1 MHFERKGEYD
11 TPFRHGLWPPW
22 PFHWKCRYVAV
33 SEEERKDGVV
43 AYTASSGIIF
53 RHFIWQQDNHNSRP
67 TIQEVHGP
75 KWEIPH
81 GEWPRFAVSHKNCHT
96 AVIVNNQKTLYLQV
110 ASVTTDFPTYCN
122 YITKDDCNDEDSPR
136 GEQSVAKPDLVDLAI
151 SSDPRYAVWSK
162 DDGLLGIFRSCE
174 GVEQNPPYP
183 GSISKVEVVKD
194 VAVLVYSNVA
204 HFHVYRISFKPLKY
218 LFYANIPRILSTA
231 TISSDTQY
239 IAFAYYDGNDK
250 DAGYIG
256 LLELNATRD
265 SYKQQNRVQKCG
277 SRVRAMWFLADNNL
291 VVVGED
297 KCYYYSCSFQ
307 NVEHKD
313 PLPPALWQPA
323 PALPLPRQLALGP
336 PLLALGPLLIPPT
349 QPEPVP
355 ALTQPALSPPPPTP
369 PHFTLL

>member
-22 PFHWKCRYVAV
+22 PFRWKCRYAAV
-33 SEEERKDGVV
+33 SEEERKDGVLMKLAGESCHLHLVV

-53 RHFIWQQDNHNSRP
+53 HHFIWQQDNRNSRP
-67 TIQEVHGP
+67 TIQEVHGS

-81 GEWPRFAVSHKNCHT
+81 GEWPRFAVSRKNCHA
-96 AVIVNNQKTLYLQV
+96 AVIVNNQ
-110 ASVTTDFPTYCN
+110 
-122 YITKDDCNDEDSPR
+122 DDCNDEDLPR

-151 SSDPRYAVWSK
+151 LSDPRYAVWSK

-204 HFHVYRISFKPLKY
+204 HFRVYRISFKPLKC
-218 LFYANIPRILSTA
+218 LFYANVPGILSTA

-256 LLELNATRD
+256 LLELNATGD
-265 SYKQQNRVQKCG
+265 SYKQRNRAQKCG
-277 SRVRAMWFLADNNL
+277 SRVRAMRFLADNDL

-313 PLPPALWQPA
+313 PLPPALPQPA

-349 QPEPVP
+349 QPEPAP
-355 ALTQPALSPPPPTP
+355 APTQPALAPPPPTP
-369 PHFTLL
+369 PCFALL